1 MMIGISAAL
10 CGCANRTNQQDTTRT
25 LVLYYSQTGATKTV
39 AETLQAQL
47 GADIAAIEAV
57 HPYDGDYDA
66 TIARWLNERDSNKVV
81 EIKPLTA
88 ELSHYDTIFLGFP
101 VWGGTYAL
109 PVKTFLSENAAALKG
124 KTVVTF
130 ATFGSGGINTS
141 TADVVAALPETKVLQ
156 GYGVR
161 NARLSYATDEIN
173 RFLIENGYKAG
184 QIDPLP
190 DYSAMRELTA
200 EDLKIFKAATE
211 GYKYPL
217 GEAQRVA
224 TRSTATS
231 TDYQY
236 EVRSQTPDG
245 KPVQGLIY
253 ITLPNTP
260 NAVPEFT
267 QVVR

>member
-1 MMIGISAAL
+1 MGISAAL
-10 CGCANRTNQQDTTRT
+10 CGCVGRNHTQQDTTRT
-25 LVLYYSQTGATKTV
+25 LVVYYSQTGATKTV

-47 GADIAAIEAV
+47 SADIAAIEAV

-66 TIARWLNERDSNKVV
+66 TIARWLGERDSNKVV
-81 EIKPLTA
+81 EIKPLTV

-161 NARLSYATDEIN
+161 NARLSYAPDEIN

-200 EDLKIFKAATE
+200 EDIKIFKAATE

-224 TRSTATS
+224 TRTTATS

-260 NAVPEFT
+260 NATPEFT